1 VQQLTEEI
9 ERNTVTCHPSPPT
22 PNTLT
27 LKKKP
32 TLTLTTDPDP
42 KPDSYRKPSPGHVPP
57 LMGRVRHSRRFGR
70 LRLLV
75 V

>member
-9 ERNTVTCHPSPPT
+9 ERNTVTCHPSNPT
-22 PNTLT
+22 PHTLA
-27 LKKKP
+27 KRKP

-42 KPDSYRKPSPGHVPP
+42 KPDSYPKPTPGHVPP